1 MDQGF
6 ELTASNKPD
15 VCQRLL
21 AVEDCQNQPALIFED
36 STFDITASIK
46 HRYWKLFKRYDVVPI
61 SSPPPPS
68 PSPPS
73 PSPPSPS
80 TLSSPPSLPPPS
92 PPPPASIPGPVI
104 SAPSSTKSGYV
115 NVRVNQLGG
124 NDRCSV
130 TTIVITVTPSSV
142 GSTAQTFEISASTPN
157 LSFEG
162 VSVQLAQVG
171 YSSIYASGIC
181 SSGET
186 TERSN
191 GVSVFFSAPNQDVF
205 FVRSTFTF
213 DGFADSNAFT
223 EADRAQLCKN
233 LNSISPGSTCVVEK
247 VESGSA
253 ITTVRNDYTTETG
266 ATQLGKSLVA
276 FAPSV
281 QQKLVEGLSKQSTV
295 ILNEV
300 ETSPNVPLPL
310 PAPPPTPAFYLA
322 SNGITIKCPGAS
334 VGGTGTVNGVI
345 YTKRDEEGI
354 RALVSNSNYSV
365 LPATCTSGVTSM
377 ARLFAEASS
386 FNEYID
392 SWDTSS
398 VQDMSAMFAGAASF
412 NFYIGSWNTSSVQD
426 MSEMFARASSFNLYI
441 GDWDTSSVQDMSD
454 MFLGSSFNE
463 DIDSWNTSSVQDMSG
478 MFARASSF
486 NAYIGD
492 WDTSSVQDMSGM
504 FSGASSFNEDI
515 DAWDTSSVLNMSTMF
530 SGASSF
536 NSYIGEWDTSS
547 VQDMSDMFAG
557 ASAFNSYI
565 GDWDTSSV
573 QDMSGMFAGAPLFN
587 FYIGNWN
594 TSSVQDMSDMFAAA
608 FSFNSYIGDWVT
620 SSVQDMS
627 EMFSV
632 ALSFNEDIDAWDT
645 SSVQDMSACLQ
656 ALCPLI
662 RTLEIGIHL
671 RYKI

>member
-1 MDQGF
+1 MYMLQRAVYIGFLLLQVWSGHRGVIGTEKAGTNNRNKNFNNDAWALVKADNNKAINSLTGVTDGVFSLQLLAEGSTCGKNYLGFNNRTCSVSLSTDFTSGPVMRGPSESMMWREWLIRVVSNESESKKVSIQAFIHPEVEKEARCLGFISSFYRNPEYKGSCAIPPYGTGLFLNATQDQSKHNSQIWTIRLVDTMDQGF

-80 TLSSPPSLPPPS
+80 PPSPSPPSLPPPF

-213 DGFADSNAFT
+213 DGFADANAFT

-233 LNSISPGSTCVVEK
+233 LNSISPGSSCVVEK

-310 PAPPPTPAFYLA
+310 PAPPPPAPAFYLA

-334 VGGTGTVNGVI
+334 IGGTGTVN
-345 YTKRDEEGI
+345 
-354 RALVSNSNYSV
+354 VS
-365 LPATCTSGVTSM
+365 
-377 ARLFAEASS
+377 
-386 FNEYID
+386 
-392 SWDTSS
+392 
-398 VQDMSAMFAGAASF
+398 
-412 NFYIGSWNTSSVQD
+412 
-426 MSEMFARASSFNLYI
+426 
-441 GDWDTSSVQDMSD
+441 
-454 MFLGSSFNE
+454 
-463 DIDSWNTSSVQDMSG
+463 
-478 MFARASSF
+478 
-486 NAYIGD
+486 
-492 WDTSSVQDMSGM
+492 
-504 FSGASSFNEDI
+504 
-515 DAWDTSSVLNMSTMF
+515 
-530 SGASSF
+530 
-536 NSYIGEWDTSS
+536 
-547 VQDMSDMFAG
+547 
-557 ASAFNSYI
+557 
-565 GDWDTSSV
+565 
-573 QDMSGMFAGAPLFN
+573 
-587 FYIGNWN
+587 
-594 TSSVQDMSDMFAAA
+594 
-608 FSFNSYIGDWVT
+608 
-620 SSVQDMS
+620 
-627 EMFSV
+627 
-632 ALSFNEDIDAWDT
+632 
-645 SSVQDMSACLQ
+645 CLQ
-656 ALCPLI
+656 LAQV
-662 RTLEIGIHL
+662 E
-671 RYKI
+671 